1 MQKNLNLAVKDR
13 QVKLA
18 ELFKVAKLQS
28 EIVYDL
34 DDKFILD
41 IEPTA
46 NLKPSSYTITINL
59 SQK

>member
-1 MQKNLNLAVKDR
+1 MQKNLNLAVKDK

-18 ELFKVAKLQS
+18 KLFKVAKLQN
-28 EIVYDL
+28 EMIYDL

-46 NLKPSSYTITINL
+46 NLKPSSYTIAMNL